1 MDWIGEE
8 RAKRTVG
15 SPKGW
20 RRAEVWMR
28 TAKWDGETIQD
39 WKEAVS
45 KCTGVP
51 EGVDDEDQ
59 WELDAKDERWELL
72 ERYKIGKG
80 KLVEGCYGPEPAGL
94 ERLHRIHAR
103 WACRNTAEY
112 VRYVLQYGMN
122 DKRSTNGEE
131 NVRPEGVAGVSEEA
145 RTNDERQEVRL
156 EDVVDEVQEERNE
169 RVIHD
174 VIETQGAAHEA
185 DATGMD
191 KTETISDG
199 VCVER
204 VGVGDAGREERES
217 EEKGKEGCV
226 TATTGTRGFTR
237 ESRTRAR
244 SGRSDRE
251 RGNSPVRT
259 RAGVRK
265 EGKGILK
272 SVTNTYASRSGRVTE
287 HGPVRNRNARN
298 KGDKGR
304 RDKKESRTVGAEREI
319 RKEGRVRSDGDG
331 SVT

>member
-1 MDWIGEE
+1 
-8 RAKRTVG
+8 
-15 SPKGW
+15 
-20 RRAEVWMR
+20 MR
-28 TAKWDGETIQD
+28 TAKWDGGMIQD

-51 EGVDDEDQ
+51 EGTNDEDQ
-59 WELDAKDERWELL
+59 WEVDVKDERWELL
-72 ERYKIGKG
+72 ERYKTGKG

-94 ERLHRIHAR
+94 GRLHKIHAR

-131 NVRPEGVAGVSEEA
+131 SVRSEGVTGVSEEA
-145 RTNDERQEVRL
+145 RTDDERQGARL
-156 EDVVDEVQEERNE
+156 GDVADEVQKDVNE
-169 RVIHD
+169 RVVHD
-174 VIETQGAAHEA
+174 MIETQGAAHEA

-204 VGVGDAGREERES
+204 VGVGDAGREEREP

-226 TATTGTRGFTR
+226 TETAGTRVCTR

-244 SGRSDRE
+244 SGRGDRE
-251 RGNSPVRT
+251 KGNSPVRT

-272 SVTNTYASRSGRVTE
+272 SITNTYASRSGRVTE

-298 KGDKGR
+298 KDNKGR
-304 RDKKESRTVGAEREI
+304 RDRKESRTVGAEREI